1 MKDGLNGFDDR
12 KRYLSIA
19 KAVWMAAHVETTA
32 HSVLQKGA
40 QGNDVVDLQN
50 ELIDTGYKVLA
61 DGDFGD
67 GTDEA
72 VRDFQTRHGLDAD
85 GVVGA
90 RSWAMLMLGSSNG

>member
-1 MKDGLNGFDDR
+1 
-12 KRYLSIA
+12 
-19 KAVWMAAHVETTA
+19 MAAHVETAA
-32 HSVLQKGA
+32 HPVLQKGA

-50 ELIDTGYKVLA
+50 ELIDAGYKVLA

-67 GTDEA
+67 DTDEA

-90 RSWAMLMLGSSNG
+90 RTWAMLMLRSSNG